1 MNIIELNE
9 RQNLSADTKTNRIYI
24 QLGELLNQLR
34 KRNLPENIIES
45 VNQDIEVV
53 NAASLIGNDFRK
65 LVKQKQNKIIKL
77 LEKDLKVVP
86 KNYYRN
92 MWLALGMSVFGL
104 PIGVAFGASIGNM
117 GLLGVGLP
125 IGMAI
130 GALVGSKMDKKALEE
145 GRQLNIEIKY

>member
-1 MNIIELNE
+1 MNIIELKE
-9 RQNLSADTKTNRIYI
+9 RQDLSADTKTNRIYI
-24 QLGELLNQLR
+24 QFGEFLNQLR
-34 KRNLPENIIES
+34 KKNLPQNIIES
-45 VNQDIEVV
+45 VNQDIEEI
-53 NAASLIGNDFRK
+53 NASSSTGDDFRK
-65 LVKQKQNKIIKL
+65 LVKQKQTKIIKL
-77 LEKDLKVVP
+77 LEKELKVVP

-104 PIGVAFGASIGNM
+104 PLGVAFGVSIGNI

-130 GALVGSKMDKKALEE
+130 GSAIGSGMDKKALEE

>member
-1 MNIIELNE
+1 MNIIELKE
-9 RQNLSADTKTNRIYI
+9 RQDLSADTKTNRMYI
-24 QLGELLNQLR
+24 QLGEFLNQLH
-34 KRNLPENIIES
+34 KKNLTQNIIES
-45 VNQDIEVV
+45 INQDIEEV
-53 NAASLIGNDFRK
+53 NAASLTGNDFRK
-65 LVKQKQNKIIKL
+65 LVKQKQTKIIKL

-104 PIGVAFGASIGNM
+104 PLAVAFGASIGNM

-130 GALVGSKMDKKALEE
+130 GTLVGSRMDKKALEE

>member
-24 QLGELLNQLR
+24 QLEELLNQLR

>member
-1 MNIIELNE
+1 M
-9 RQNLSADTKTNRIYI
+9 
-24 QLGELLNQLR
+24 
-34 KRNLPENIIES
+34 
-45 VNQDIEVV
+45 
-53 NAASLIGNDFRK
+53 
-65 LVKQKQNKIIKL
+65 
-77 LEKDLKVVP
+77 VP

-130 GALVGSKMDKKALEE
+130 GTLVGSQMDKKALKES
-145 GRQLNIEIKY
+145 RQLNIEIKC